1 MKIRY
6 NPLVGWTFLVLGTV
20 MVLLQLWL
28 LLLGSFSP
36 TIVVGLI
43 FAGVGAVYLRRPYF
57 LVEPQAI
64 VLTAPIGPAERR
76 FHIPTGGS
84 PRLEG
89 NRIVIDEAG
98 GARKVPVRKG
108 MAHPADWAAY
118 TATLPRG
125 PQA

>member
-6 NPLVGWTFLVLGTV
+6 NPLMGWTFLILGSVL
-20 MVLLQLWL
+20 VLLQVWL

-43 FAGVGAVYLRRPYF
+43 VAGLGVVYLRRPYF
-57 LVEPQAI
+57 RVEPQAI
-64 VLTAPIGPAERR
+64 VLAAPIGPAERR
-76 FHIPTGGS
+76 FPIPAGGS

-98 GARKVPVRKG
+98 RARKVPVRKG

-118 TATLPRG
+118 TTTLPHG